1 MKRKVSLILILA
13 MCFCLCACGG
23 GPEEVGEIVYEST
36 KDASGIVDQL
46 ASDIYSAWNVGIYDD
61 DEVVDGGCEYLAGE
75 VSLSVDDLTM
85 GAAYYLA
92 LTLEDDEWDDL
103 SEEDQE
109 YYIDNA
115 DYLFYLAD
123 EVGYSMFSITVSVV
137 IDAYEMNGSLDD
149 VKDNLKDA
157 KEQLKVLSE
166 DHSDYEHYNS
176 LKEYYNAV
184 NSFFNFLSDPT
195 GSFEQLKDTINDY
208 RKDIRDCEA
217 DLEYAFD

>member
-23 GPEEVGEIVYEST
+23 GPEEAGEIVYEST

-46 ASDIYSAWNVGIYDD
+46 ASDIYNAWKAGIYDK
-61 DEVVDGGCEYLAGE
+61 DELVYEEGLDYLAE
-75 VSLSVDDLTM
+75 VTSLEYEDLIE
-85 GAAYYLA
+85 GAGYYYAWLCD
-92 LTLEDDEWDDL
+92 EDWDDL
-103 SEEDQE
+103 SDDEREK
-109 YYIDNA
+109 YYQ
-115 DYLFYLAD
+115 YGYLA
-123 EVGYSMFSITVSVV
+123 FAI
-137 IDAYEMNGSLDD
+137 AYEADISIFDIAVDIVVYSYQLNGSLDD
-149 VKDNLKDA
+149 IKDNLKDA

-166 DHSDYEHYNS
+166 DHSDYEYYNS

-184 NSFFNFLSDPT
+184 NSFFNFLSEPS